1 MIAIFLMLALGFS
14 APGTS
19 QTGDSMQASHFAH
32 SNNTFRFEVAAPLA
46 RVAPLF
52 GPEGERCWAG
62 KHWDP
67 HFVYPQPGKD
77 VEGAVFTVAHG
88 SYNSIWVN
96 TMFDV
101 DGGRMQYVSVIP
113 EALVSQIDVRLKAID
128 GGHTAVEVTYA
139 RTALAAAAN
148 DDVEAMGAQD
158 RDSGPE
164 WREGVEGC
172 LAGKPGR

>member
-1 MIAIFLMLALGFS
+1 VLLALALIFS
-14 APGTS
+14 VSGTS
-19 QTGDSMQASHFAH
+19 QTGDSMQASHCAH
-32 SNNTFRFEVAAPLA
+32 SENTFRFEVAAPLA

-88 SYNSIWVN
+88 SHNSIWVN
-96 TMFDV
+96 TVFDL

-113 EALVSQIDVRLKAID
+113 EALVSLIDVRLKAID
-128 GGHTAVEVTYA
+128 GDRTAVEMRYA
-139 RTALAAAAN
+139 RTALSAAAN
-148 DDVEAMGAQD
+148 ENVEAMGARD

-164 WREGVEGC
+164 WRQGIEGC
-172 LAGKPGR
+172 LAGKPGP